1 VVKAVL
7 IRVGQIA
14 LVFRSDHPID
24 QRSMSADLI
33 EIIFCD
39 LIVDRIDTIY
49 CPLWFPL
56 NLRHLLR
63 RKYIK
68 FCISKNCFMGAK
80 RFLITVVFALIY
92 YCWVISRIVGF
103 CQRQLSVRCLFKTCH
118 VKFILVKS
126 KPPWMMI
133 FLYHHQQLLC
143 LINPIWIVHL
153 YQEVL
158 RLR

>member
-1 VVKAVL
+1 MKC
-7 IRVGQIA
+7 RVGQIA

-56 NLRHLLR
+56 NLRHLLH

-92 YCWVISRIVGF
+92 YCWVIFRIVGF
-103 CQRQLSVRCLFKTCH
+103 CQRQLSVRCLFKNLSCLSATIRLCRH
-118 VKFILVKS
+118 QPRS
-126 KPPWMMI
+126 KD
-133 FLYHHQQLLC
+133 FSA
-143 LINPIWIVHL
+143 
-153 YQEVL
+153 
-158 RLR
+158 